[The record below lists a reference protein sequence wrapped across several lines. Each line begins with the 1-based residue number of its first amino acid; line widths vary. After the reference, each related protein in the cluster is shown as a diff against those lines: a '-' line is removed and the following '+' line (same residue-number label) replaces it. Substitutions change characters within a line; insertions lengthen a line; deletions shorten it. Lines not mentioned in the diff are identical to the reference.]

1 MEKALKDKLEKE
13 GEEKAKKAL
22 ANPKATSD
30 TFLNIIKEGAK
41 EFEQKTGRPLTYSEM
56 RNLYG

>member
-22 ANPKATSD
+22 ANPVVTSD